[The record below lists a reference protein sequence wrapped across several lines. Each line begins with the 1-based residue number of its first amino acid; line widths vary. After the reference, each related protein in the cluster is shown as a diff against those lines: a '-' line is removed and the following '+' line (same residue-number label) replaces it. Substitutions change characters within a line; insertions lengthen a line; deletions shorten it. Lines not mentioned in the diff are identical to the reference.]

1 MSLVILEETNKS
13 KIGEKMRENA
23 NKLVPNLLSF
33 VIQLSS
39 FIILL
44 LVVFFFAYKPVKKM
58 LNKRADHIQE
68 EIDQAEENHALA
80 LKETA
85 EAKALLADS
94 KAQASEIIDA
104 ATKKGN
110 EKYEEIVTSA
120 RKDVDEMRF
129 AAQEDIERSKQ
140 EALQDIRNEMVNVAL
155 TASKEILKREVS
167 NEDNTKLAED
177 FIDRLN

>member
-1 MSLVILEETNKS
+1 MSLTILSNMDN
-13 KIGEKMRENA
+13 IGETMKTIA
-23 NKLVPNLLSF
+23 DKLIPNLLSF

-85 EAKALLADS
+85 EAKTLLADS
-94 KAQASEIIDA
+94 KVQASEIIDA

-110 EKYEEIVTSA
+110 EKYEEIVASA
-120 RKDVDEMRF
+120 KRDVEEMRQ

-155 TASKEILKREVS
+155 TASKEILKREVDS
-167 NEDNTKLAED
+167 EDNTKLAED

>member
-1 MSLVILEETNKS
+1 MSLTILSNMDN
-13 KIGEKMRENA
+13 IGNTMKTIA
-23 NKLVPNLLSF
+23 DKLIPNLLSF

-80 LKETA
+80 IKETE
-85 EAKALLADS
+85 EAKSLLAES
-94 KAQASEIIDA
+94 KTHASEIIDA

-110 EKYEEIVTSA
+110 EKYEEIIASA
-120 RKDVDEMRF
+120 KRDVEEMRQ

-155 TASKEILKREVS
+155 TASKEILKREVDS
-167 NEDNTKLAED
+167 EDNTKLAED

>member
-1 MSLVILEETNKS
+1 MSLTILSNMDN
-13 KIGEKMRENA
+13 IGETMKTIA
-23 NKLVPNLLSF
+23 DKLVPNLLSF

-85 EAKALLADS
+85 EAKTLLADS
-94 KAQASEIIDA
+94 KVHASEIIDA
-104 ATKKGN
+104 ATKRGN
-110 EKYEEIVTSA
+110 EKYEEIVASA
-120 RKDVDEMRF
+120 KRDVEEMRQ

-155 TASKEILKREVS
+155 TASKEILKREVDS
-167 NEDNTKLAED
+167 EDNTKLAED